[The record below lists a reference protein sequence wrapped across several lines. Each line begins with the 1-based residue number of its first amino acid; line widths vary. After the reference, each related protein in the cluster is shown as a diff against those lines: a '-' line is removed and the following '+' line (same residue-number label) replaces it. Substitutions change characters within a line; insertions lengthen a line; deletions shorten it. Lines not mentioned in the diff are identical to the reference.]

1 MEFHVIIPAR
11 FAATRLP
18 GKVLLEINGKPMI
31 QHVYERAVESGAES
45 IVIATDDERV
55 KELAE
60 KFGATVCMTNEAHQS
75 GTERVAEVV
84 NLLDYND
91 DDIIVNLQGDEPF
104 LPASVIK
111 QAEQEL
117 DEHDNVKIASLC
129 CVIEDVEELFSS
141 NIAKVILNH
150 RKQAIYFSRAPIPWE
165 RDNFVMGEKTAKKM
179 LGTHYR
185 HIGIYAFRA
194 SFLQQYIEMEPC
206 EAEQLE
212 LLEQLRVLWH
222 GGRIQM
228 GIVKQN
234 RIPRGVDTE
243 ADLKAIRQ
251 QFARS

>member
-1 MEFHVIIPAR
+1 MEFHVVIPAR
-11 FAATRLP
+11 FSATRLP
-18 GKVLLEINGKPMI
+18 GKVLIDINGKPMI
-31 QHVYERAVESGAES
+31 QHVYERALESGAES

-55 KELAE
+55 KEVAE
-60 KFGATVCMTNEAHQS
+60 KFGATVCMTNDSHQS
-75 GTERVAEVV
+75 GTERVAEAV

-104 LPASVIK
+104 LPSTIIK
-111 QAEQEL
+111 QVAQEL
-117 DEHDNVKIASLC
+117 ENHDNVKMASVC
-129 CVIEDVEELFSS
+129 CAINTIEELFSA

-150 RKQAIYFSRAPIPWE
+150 RKQALYFSRAPIPWE
-165 RDNFVMGEKTAKKM
+165 RDHFIMGEKVAKKM

-212 LLEQLRVLWH
+212 FLEQLRVLWN

-228 GIVKQN
+228 AIVKQN
-234 RIPRGVDTE
+234 VPRGVDTE
-243 ADLKAIRQ
+243 TDLVAIRK
-251 QFARS
+251 QFSRSS